1 MQNRQ
6 KGHAD
11 VYVERTLSDM
21 GREKQWLSDMG
32 GGEAMFWVLQG
43 LQTFYYMNS
52 YDLIHE
58 GYTSLRS
65 ISILSLSSLL

>member
-1 MQNRQ
+1 MQMFMW
-6 KGHAD
+6 KEHLVIWG
-11 VYVERTLSDM
+11 
-21 GREKQWLSDMG
+21 GRSNDLVIWG